1 MAKIILMRHG
11 RTLANIEQIY
21 QGQGDSPLSEL
32 GIKQAKAASKFLAHT
47 KIDEI
52 YSSDLTRSFETANIM
67 AKPHKKSVIKIRG
80 LRERFYGKWEGMRFD
95 EIERKYNRLYK
106 KWMITPNKA
115 RIPGA
120 EPLKDLQKRGV
131 SAVKAIA
138 KSKKDKTIL
147 IVGHGGINRT
157 ILFHFLGIDLNDF
170 WKIKQDNCCMNV
182 IEFDKEKIRVSLLNS
197 TCFLSELHARRP
209 DVLA

>member
-1 MAKIILMRHG
+1 MAKILLMRHG

-47 KIDEI
+47 KIDEV
-52 YSSDLTRSFETANIM
+52 YSSDLTRSFETAALV
-67 AKPHKKSVIKIRG
+67 AKPHKRSVVKVRG

-95 EIERKYNRLYK
+95 EIERKYNKLYK
-106 KWMITPNKA
+106 KWMAMPNKA

-120 EPLKDLQKRGV
+120 EPLKDLQKRGIA
-131 SAVKAIA
+131 AVKAIT
-138 KSKKDKTIL
+138 KGKKDKTIL

-157 ILFHFLGIDLNDF
+157 ILFHFLGMDLNDF
-170 WKIKQDNCCMNV
+170 WNIKQDNCCMNV
-182 IEFDKEKIRVSLLNS
+182 IEFDEERIRVSLLND